1 MVLDTLS
8 NAQHYYSLNPH
19 FEVAFR
25 FLLENDLLALPAGKV
40 ELDGDNVYA
49 NVVDF
54 QGKEETVAKMETH
67 DNYLDIQ
74 VPVGD
79 SELIG
84 WTARENLHNIT
95 QEYNSVKDITFY
107 ADKAQT
113 FVGVQPG
120 QFAILFPQD
129 GHQPGIAPEKSYRK
143 VIVKV
148 KVK

>member
-8 NAQHYYSLNPH
+8 NAKLYYSLNPR
-19 FEVAFR
+19 FEAAFR

-40 ELDGDNVYA
+40 AIDGDEVYA

-54 QGKEETVAKMETH
+54 QGKEESAARMETH
-67 DNYLDIQ
+67 DDYLDIQ

-84 WTARENLHNIT
+84 WTAREELKEVT
-95 QEYNSVKDITFY
+95 QEYNPMKDITFY

-113 FVGVQPG
+113 LVRVCPG

-129 GHQPGIAPEKSYRK
+129 GHQPGIAPGKAYRK